1 MKGKMLLA
9 GLLCSLSAQADDLAR
24 QVESFIKSRYGASQ
38 VEVNVLVRTPAAQWP
53 QCEHPL
59 LSLPSNARQWR
70 NISVSVRCGQQSNLF
85 KLRCSRSATI

>member
-9 GLLCSLSAQADDLAR
+9 GLLCSLSAQADDLAK

-38 VEVNVLVRTPAAQWP
+38 VKVNVLVRTPAAQWP

-59 LSLPSNARQWR
+59 LSLPSNARQWATLASR
-70 NISVSVRCGQQSNLF
+70 FVAASKSDLF